1 MTADKQIQSIEIHFG
16 GKLVASIT
24 VEDPISNVSSNENF
38 FTLTIGESEVIISAE
53 KIVIT

>member
-1 MTADKQIQSIEIHFG
+1 MTADKEIKSIEIHFG